1 MKHKKKKKKKYR
13 LFWFF
18 VKLQFLL
25 MILAVAGIGYYYY
38 GGYAV
43 QIQNMKEEAVQFAR
57 RSTPADF
64 RAAQTSVVYDKDR
77 NTISTLKGEKDVY
90 YLTYEQIPIDACAAI
105 VSIEDKKF
113 YQHNGIDYKAIIRA
127 VKAMLENG
135 EVTQGGS
142 TITQQLARNIFLT
155 MDRTW
160 QRKVEEM
167 FLATELEKKYSKTE
181 ILEYYLNNIYFGNG
195 YYGIQAASFGYFNVE
210 VSALDLSQIAFL
222 CAIPNNPTLY
232 DPLTNMENTLGRRD
246 RILENMYEDGKITE
260 SAYLMAKAEEITLS
274 RPEYAKNNYVETYTY
289 YCAIRLLME
298 QEGFAFQTEFKS
310 EEDREA
316 YTAAYND
323 LYAETQKRLYTA
335 GYRIYTSIDLNMQAM
350 LQQAIDEKLG
360 SFTDV
365 NEEGVYKLQ
374 GAGVCIDNDTGYVRA
389 IVGGRSQDFAG
400 YTLNRA
406 YQSYRQPGSS
416 IKPLIVYTPALERGY
431 TPDSTVTDQYIEDGP
446 SNADGYYAGDMTL
459 RNALSRSKNTV
470 AWQLFEELSPQVGLS
485 YLKAMNFS
493 RISSEDERL
502 TSSLG
507 GLTNGVSPVE
517 LTSAYAALE
526 NDGKYRP
533 PTCIVKITDSE
544 GVEIVSAAQEE
555 KEVYKTTASR
565 MMTDMLMTAITEG
578 TGSGLGVTNM
588 PSAGKTGTTNDNK
601 DGWFAG
607 YTRYYTTSIW
617 VGYDMPAEL
626 PGLSGSSYP
635 GQIWHTFMENC
646 HAGLSPAEFL
656 PYVEMDLY
664 QKIRRDALGTEDVT
678 MDQEN
683 NPEQN
688 EQGENE

>member
-578 TGSGLGVTNM
+578 TGSGLGVSNM

>member
-565 MMTDMLMTAITEG
+565 MITDMLMTAITEG

-635 GQIWHTFMENC
+635 GQIWRTFMENC

>member
-635 GQIWHTFMENC
+635 GQIWRTFMENC